1 MQLNL
6 AISQCERGRL
16 EQFAI
21 HQTLLNMY
29 LLYETATVLKSECL
43 KSECELQVWISSQRT
58 DIPK

>member
-29 LLYETATVLKSECL
+29 LLYKTATVL
-43 KSECELQVWISSQRT
+43 KSECELQVWISSRRT